1 MSHIHKMLVSL
12 FIALAIA
19 IPLSLVAMGTHVPKR
34 PIVVQV
40 AAEPTPTHSGSPCHG
55 SGC

>member
-34 PIVVQV
+34 PIVVRV
-40 AAEPTPTHSGSPCHG
+40 AAEPTPTHSDSPCHG